1 MKILSEIYIKAW
13 YMKKII
19 YLILTALL
27 FVEIISCSND
37 EDDSLN
43 NSKKENET
51 IENYSVGTKLVFDG
65 VEHIV
70 VRNTVSSENRSAR
83 VVTDEKVDPN
93 ETFQDF
99 RSKYLKKETGIDIDE
114 GYIELFDLTCV
125 KEGSI
130 NDIPSLNDKYKILN
144 ANKEKIA
151 TVTLTRQS
159 TTMFSNLTV
168 AEKKEKFL
176 KLSEPEIREYAP
188 NYLSIDTTSVFYGEN
203 IDRKIKCELRFNYSD
218 DTMKT
223 LGDMN
228 RKYYSKDFL
237 QVGNNLRQVR
247 NEYEYYGDNKHL
259 ETHLCGVLSSRFT
272 RLADYSSTNGKYK
285 LTSCGEGTIN
295 GKTSDSVYRCD
306 VEIKSLTHS
315 SSDIRMKVTKNDEV
329 TESYSYE
336 NILSASPVLKNR
348 NESGN
353 PRITEGVSEIVSKY
367 ISFSTEKVVYNEI
380 EIPKT
385 VTFIAP
391 YEDANAVYNKYSKI
405 AFNWDSENSSY
416 KVDKESFINNYKSDF
431 VDLYNSV
438 Q

>member
-1 MKILSEIYIKAW
+1 M
-13 YMKKII
+13 
-19 YLILTALL
+19 
-27 FVEIISCSND
+27 
-37 EDDSLN
+37 
-43 NSKKENET
+43 
-51 IENYSVGTKLVFDG
+51 
-65 VEHIV
+65 
-70 VRNTVSSENRSAR
+70 
-83 VVTDEKVDPN
+83 
-93 ETFQDF
+93 
-99 RSKYLKKETGIDIDE
+99 
-114 GYIELFDLTCV
+114 
-125 KEGSI
+125 
-130 NDIPSLNDKYKILN
+130 
-144 ANKEKIA
+144 
-151 TVTLTRQS
+151 
-159 TTMFSNLTV
+159 
-168 AEKKEKFL
+168 
-176 KLSEPEIREYAP
+176 
-188 NYLSIDTTSVFYGEN
+188 
-203 IDRKIKCELRFNYSD
+203 
-218 DTMKT
+218 
-223 LGDMN
+223 
-228 RKYYSKDFL
+228 
-237 QVGNNLRQVR
+237 RQVR
-247 NEYEYYGDNKHL
+247 NEYEYYGDNKYL

-391 YEDANAVYNKYSKI
+391 YADANAVYNKYSKI
-405 AFNWDSENSSY
+405 KFNWDLDTSTY
-416 KVDKESFINNYKSDF
+416 KVDKESFINTYKADF